1 MPSEAIQNTICRYVE
16 DEANL
21 VCVLFNRNGLV
32 VEANRYVE
40 RLLGIGLVGQSFQQ
54 VFIVFDESLTFE
66 DLIADSQQVQTLDVT
81 PQTGMPQ
88 TFYFRFFDLGPEILA
103 LGHSNAEDEERLR
116 SQVLSLNQNLA
127 NLNRQLQQS
136 NAELA
141 RLNEQKTQ
149 FVGMAAHDLR
159 SPLGTISMAAQCLRM
174 QAEDILDEDSL
185 DFLSRIESVCE
196 SARHLVDSFL
206 DLSVI
211 ESGRLKIERKPTD
224 IRAVVDKARF
234 LLEIPAKK
242 KQVVIVVR
250 HGPVPESV
258 MVDGPRLEQVVVNFL
273 SNAVQHTNPHSTV
286 EIATCQ
292 EGANLKV
299 SVTDQGA
306 GIPREEIPRLFKPF
320 ERGAAKKT
328 AGEKSTGLGLVIA
341 RKIVEAHGGTVS
353 IESEL
358 GKGSTFSFTV
368 PINLASHR

>member
-1 MPSEAIQNTICRYVE
+1 VYRYVQ

-21 VCVLFNRNGLV
+21 VLLVFSREGQV
-32 VEANRYVE
+32 VEANKYTE
-40 RLLGIGLVGQSFQQ
+40 QLLGTNLVGRSFRQ
-54 VFIVFDESLTFE
+54 VFISFDDSLKFE
-66 DLIADSQQVQTLDVT
+66 DLISDCQRLQALDVT
-81 PQTGMPQ
+81 PHTGIPQ
-88 TFYFRFFDLGPEILA
+88 TLYFRFFDLGPQILA
-103 LGHSNAEDEERLR
+103 MGRSNAQDEERLR

-127 NLNRQLQQS
+127 NLNRQLQKS
-136 NAELA
+136 HAELA

-159 SPLGTISMAAQCLRM
+159 SPLGTITMAAQCLRI

-185 DFLSRIESVCE
+185 DFLSRIESVCD

-224 IRAVVDKARF
+224 IRALVDNARR

-242 KQVVIVVR
+242 KEVSITVR
-250 HGPVPESV
+250 HSPDVPESV
-258 MVDGPRLEQVVVNFL
+258 MSDASRLEQVVVNFL
-273 SNAVQHTNPHSTV
+273 SNAVQHTNPQSTV
-286 EIATCQ
+286 EISTRR
-292 EGANLKV
+292 EGAHLKV

-320 ERGAAKKT
+320 ERGTAKKT

-341 RKIVEAHGGTVS
+341 RKIVEAHQGAVS

-358 GKGSTFSFTV
+358 GKGSTFSFTI
-368 PINLASHR
+368 PID